1 MFVAAALPGGLGSA
15 PDSHPTAH
23 ARRGPRGST
32 AWKIGSFGGCAD
44 DDAVALDDSN
54 DREES
59 CRSRAGPYAGGESP
73 ATALAA
79 PPDPIDP
86 RRSSRREQ
94 VADRSPARGAA
105 ARSVTTVWLGRS
117 DLFAPRHATVGKTV
131 RERSDRRRRRFAT
144 DAPATR
150 LSTRCSRSGGLIS
163 RRRHR
168 SARARTSRFSATTR
182 SEVPATPLSLRQ
194 GAPVSQTLQRCR
206 RDA

>member
-1 MFVAAALPGGLGSA
+1 MYVRSGGLPGGLGSA
-15 PDSHPTAH
+15 P
-23 ARRGPRGST
+23 GST

-79 PPDPIDP
+79 PPDPIYP
-86 RRSSRREQ
+86 LRSSRREQ
-94 VADRSPARGAA
+94 VADRRPARCAA
-105 ARSVTTVWLGRS
+105 ALSVTTVWLGRS
-117 DLFAPRHATVGKTV
+117 DLFAPRHPTVGKTV

-144 DAPATR
+144 DAPATW
-150 LSTRCSRSGGLIS
+150 LSTRCSRSGGSIS

-168 SARARTSRFSATTR
+168 SARARTSRFSAATNR
-182 SEVPATPLSLRQ
+182 SEVPAHTVVASPRCAGEPTLRT
-194 GAPVSQTLQRCR
+194 S
-206 RDA
+206 